1 MNEEM
6 TIRKLAE
13 KIITDFEL
21 TIKDRVDSVLE
32 LSAIAETNTGI
43 DSTKAEKNKVKQDNK
58 YLYKLINSIDEVTG
72 KQLLKTIDA

>member
-1 MNEEM
+1 M

-21 TIKDRVDSVLE
+21 TIKERVDSVLE

-43 DSTKAEKNKVKQDNK
+43 DSTRAEKNKVKQDNK

-72 KQLLKTIDA
+72 KQLLKTIDI

>member
-1 MNEEM
+1 MSEEM

-21 TIKDRVDSVLE
+21 TIRERVDSVLE

-43 DSTKAEKNKVKQDNK
+43 DSTRAEKNKVKQDNK

-72 KQLLKTIDA
+72 KQLLKTIDV

>member
-1 MNEEM
+1 MSEEM

-21 TIKDRVDSVLE
+21 TIKERVDSVLE

-43 DSTKAEKNKVKQDNK
+43 DSTRAEKNKVKQDNK

-72 KQLLKTIDA
+72 KQLLKTIDV